1 MRIRSAPVRG
11 VADYARR
18 RPSDYVVQGM
28 GAHGRDVEDPRVLG
42 RRMFEL
48 VNGYQ
53 VSAAIGAVARL
64 GVADCLAA
72 GPAHLREVASRVG
85 ADARALER
93 VVRLLTDVGVFEQ
106 LDDGRVG
113 LTALGGVLRADAP
126 GSVRRAAIV
135 VGEEWHWRAYGHLVH
150 SVRTGEPGFRGAHGC
165 GFWEYL
171 ERHPEAGALIND
183 SMSAAASFVAA
194 AFVRSYDFDGIARL
208 VDVGGGHGTL
218 IRAVLDAHPDM
229 HGVVFDLPGVIEG
242 TRARLADWGL
252 TNRCQAVAGDFFDA
266 VPSGGDAYVLS
277 WILHDWDEQ
286 AAVRILANCREAMG
300 DAGRLLAIELV
311 VPSLDQRPA
320 SPDTERLVRTTD
332 IEMLATVGGRER
344 TAAEYAELYAAAG
357 FGLARIHPLWQS
369 AWSLIEGSPV

>member
-1 MRIRSAPVRG
+1 
-11 VADYARR
+11 
-18 RPSDYVVQGM
+18 M
-28 GAHGRDVEDPRVLG
+28 GAYGRDVEDPRVLG
-42 RRMFEL
+42 RRMIEL

-93 VVRLLTDVGVFEQ
+93 VVRLLTDVGIFEQ

-113 LTALGGVLRADAP
+113 LTALGGLLRADAP
-126 GSVRRAAIV
+126 GSARRAAIV

-150 SVRTGEPGFRGAHGC
+150 SVRTGEPGFREAHGC

-171 ERHPEAGALIND
+171 ERHPQAGALIND
-183 SMSAAASFVAA
+183 SMSAAASCLAA
-194 AFVRSYDFDGIARL
+194 AFVRSYDFAGIARL

-252 TNRCQAVAGDFFDA
+252 TNRCQALAGDFFDA

-286 AAVRILANCREAMG
+286 SAVRILANCREAMG
-300 DAGRLLAIELV
+300 DTGRLLAIELV
-311 VPSLDQRPA
+311 VPSPDQRPA
-320 SPDTERLVRTTD
+320 SPDTEWLVKTTD
-332 IEMLATVGGRER
+332 IEMLASVGGRER
-344 TAAEYAELYAAAG
+344 TAAEYDELYAAAG
-357 FGLARIHPLWQS
+357 FQLARIRPLWQS